1 MSSSEAGGAVSGAL
15 WRGEIRATLALAWPM
30 IMTNLGQTAM
40 TATDVM
46 MMGRL
51 GPHTLA
57 AGTLGTNLYF
67 APMIFGLGLML
78 ATSPMMASELGRKAH
93 SVRDIRRTVRQGL
106 WIAISIS
113 LPIWLIL
120 WNGEAILLAM
130 GQSPDLARE
139 AGIYIRWTQW
149 AVLPFY
155 AYIVLRSFISALE
168 RPGWALAIVFGAVAF
183 NVLAN
188 WCLMFGNL
196 GFPAMGIAGSGLAT
210 TLSSGLMFA
219 GMVAVVLLDRRFR
232 RFRLFGR
239 FWRPDW
245 PRYFAMLRLGLP
257 IAGLLLFEVGV
268 FNAAAMLMGLIGA
281 DALAA
286 HAIAIQLS
294 SITFMVPMGLGQAA
308 TVRVGRAYGAGDAAA
323 VSRAGWTAFVMGV
336 GFMALM
342 GLLMVLAPRLLIGA
356 FVDLDAP
363 GNAEVILLATAFLVY
378 AALFQVFDGA
388 QAVAAGMLR
397 GLHDTTVPMLYAA
410 VGYWGV
416 GLPLAV
422 VLAFHFGLRGAGI
435 WIGMAISLAVVA
447 ALLIHRWMRRDR
459 LRPAVH
465 RLAAAH

>member
-1 MSSSEAGGAVSGAL
+1 M
-15 WRGEIRATLALAWPM
+15 
-30 IMTNLGQTAM
+30 
-40 TATDVM
+40 
-46 MMGRL
+46 
-51 GPHTLA
+51 
-57 AGTLGTNLYF
+57 
-67 APMIFGLGLML
+67 
-78 ATSPMMASELGRKAH
+78 
-93 SVRDIRRTVRQGL
+93 
-106 WIAISIS
+106 
-113 LPIWLIL
+113 
-120 WNGEAILLAM
+120 
-130 GQSPDLARE
+130 
-139 AGIYIRWTQW
+139 
-149 AVLPFY
+149 
-155 AYIVLRSFISALE
+155 
-168 RPGWALAIVFGAVAF
+168 
-183 NVLAN
+183 
-188 WCLMFGNL
+188 
-196 GFPAMGIAGSGLAT
+196 
-210 TLSSGLMFA
+210 
-219 GMVAVVLLDRRFR
+219 LDRRFR

-239 FWRPDW
+239 FWRADW
-245 PRYFAMLRLGLP
+245 PRYFGMLRLGLP

-281 DALAA
+281 NALAA
-286 HAIAIQLS
+286 HAIAIQLA

-323 VSRAGWTAFVMGV
+323 VSRAGWIAFVMGV

-416 GLPLAV
+416 GLPLAI

-447 ALLIHRWMRRDR
+447 AMLIHRWMRRDR